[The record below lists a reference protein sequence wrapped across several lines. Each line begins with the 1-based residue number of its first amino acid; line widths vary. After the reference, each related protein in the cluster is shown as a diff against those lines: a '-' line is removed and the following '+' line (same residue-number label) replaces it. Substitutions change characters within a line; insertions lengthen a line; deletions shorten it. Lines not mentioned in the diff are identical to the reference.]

1 MKRRTATKLLQTLG
15 DPYRLAIVEYLSA
28 APHSV
33 QQLANKLP
41 ISRPAVSRH
50 LRVLKVNKFVFD
62 EARGAQ
68 RIYNLRPEGLA
79 ALRLYLEQLWEDAE
93 RRFVIAA
100 ENTAPGHDKQ
110 P

>member
-1 MKRRTATKLLQTLG
+1 MKRKTATRLLQTLG

-33 QQLANKLP
+33 QQLADKLP

-50 LRVLKVNKFVFD
+50 LRVLKVNKFVSD

-68 RIYNLRPEGLA
+68 RIYNLRPDGLA
-79 ALRLYLEQLWEDAE
+79 ALRRYLEQLWGEAE
-93 RRFVIAA
+93 RRFVIAV
-100 ENTAPGHDKQ
+100 ENTAPSHDKQ